1 MGKMPRYPEAFLL
14 TLLLVCC
21 SVHIG
26 SSQCEKLPSNTVLEG
41 LISSTFQG
49 GDASISPNITVL
61 EVNYVCLASGSVRGS
76 FNGFSAVVLYRCVG
90 ERCPASSVSQFE
102 FSCDSTERKWI
113 NFVDGSTENL
123 RTDVADANLT
133 SPNRTDCSICFSPT
147 HILANQLTP
156 DMMSKYDNINHCLG
170 KLPIAELRFVT

>member
-1 MGKMPRYPEAFLL
+1 MPRYPEAFLL
-14 TLLLVCC
+14 SLLLVGC

-26 SSQCEKLPSNTVLEG
+26 SSQCEKLPNDTVLEG

-61 EVNYVCLASGSVRGS
+61 EVNYVCLASGNVRGS
-76 FNGFSAVVLYRCVG
+76 FSGFSAVVLYECVG
-90 ERCPASSVSQFE
+90 ERCPASNVSQFE
-102 FSCDSTERKWI
+102 FSCDSIERKWI

-170 KLPIAELRFVT
+170 KLPIAELRVVT